1 MRFVYNKINKYRER
15 VGINNNNNNNNNQR
29 N

>member
-15 VGINNNNNNNNNQR
+15 AGINNNNNNNNNHR

>member
-15 VGINNNNNNNNNQR
+15 EGINNNNNNNNHR